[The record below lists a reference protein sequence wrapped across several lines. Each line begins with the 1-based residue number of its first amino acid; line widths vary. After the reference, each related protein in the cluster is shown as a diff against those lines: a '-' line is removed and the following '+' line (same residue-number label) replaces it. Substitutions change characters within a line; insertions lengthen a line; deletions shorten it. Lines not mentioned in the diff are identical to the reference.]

1 MMQGS
6 LSTEQAQD
14 DAHVESHD
22 ASQSLNENS
31 GEGDDDLV
39 SVIPRVSQPSLR
51 HEIESIKDHF
61 TLPSQSSTIRLRSS
75 VLRVFPD
82 TNSTNQFVLES
93 RTATDGMQEI
103 SMKRMHDSSYGIY
116 ALRASYSFVAVY
128 LAGILAV
135 YAISFIFNLMTD
147 LVIHS
152 GGTSASM
159 TIVTPSTIIGIFLS
173 FPVVT
178 YGLASCLVYCGSF
191 ISDTWMGSPL
201 LKRYTFS
208 NFSDVLF
215 QWVLFF
221 AFIGLPLLVMC
232 GCLLAKSFDWWTITL
247 MTWFCSVACLFCTYT
262 FTVAY
267 FETQACWNLA
277 SSIGVDGQ
285 TFWQT
290 CRTDI
295 LLHQSSAYS
304 GYKKV
309 RYLAEGP
316 TDAVHGG
323 EREIIRQTYVEKR
336 SFYTRL
342 SMSSFCLERLKIF
355 KVLEEPY
362 RLVTVSEAQGV
373 SSFLTASS
381 WSLEK
386 VFCQGR
392 SDRLVTVIKGP
403 DALTRPQMV
412 SSVVCS
418 VLGQVLVMLIV
429 ASILVYFSES
439 AAIAFFFVAIA
450 LGFWIIPYV
459 IRFVRLYKT
468 VSNLSE
474 TLDPDDVRVNVEFS
488 QGDAEYDVRNDNVLR
503 DNPAIAAP
511 GVAGNDGVF
520 QVQDTF
526 RLTQPTQSFSWVMF
540 SLEVAFFFIWP
551 VCSLYQIGN
560 TRIAIEFMF
569 MAIFAFLRRFW
580 NPATALQEVGTITLA
595 NRNHD
600 NDDWRRL
607 ARISRIL
614 DDVTVNRGR
623 FHWMAILSFIM
634 VTFLFICFLAIACDG
649 SVDPYSSAF
658 ETETFLPDFEYAAA
672 DELPYP
678 TCTIADGFLPDVQ
691 EARLAD
697 YAFLAYM
704 GYKDDSILQGELDS
718 WFGEGV
724 AKDMYEEVRLYREAT
739 FSENIPVSY
748 KLIKFKNGPSVVSIR
763 GTFLIWDLFADAQLW
778 MVAALTQTI
787 RAVLPL
793 GFLWTPILDL
803 LVAAV
808 SALQSEALQN
818 IAFYKETTAFV
829 EYLQK
834 SNSSGTVTIT
844 GHSLGGGLAIISA
857 AQTGAP
863 AVAISGPNAML
874 SRLTFEPPL
883 SEDALNRFT
892 FNVIPHKDPIPM
904 IDDVA
909 MLYQKIK
916 CTASPNRIFACHQI
930 ERTICELLVTCGS
943 SGRPP
948 FCKCVTDFS
957 YPKPIQMGN
966 RTFEEACG
974 IPS

>member
-1 MMQGS
+1 MEGT
-6 LSTEQAQD
+6 LSTELAQD
-14 DAHVESHD
+14 DAHFVSEE
-22 ASQSLNENS
+22 ASQPRNDDSVA
-31 GEGDDDLV
+31 EGV
-39 SVIPRVSQPSLR
+39 EAVNPRMSEPSLR

-82 TNSTNQFVLES
+82 SNSTNQYVLES
-93 RTATDGMQEI
+93 RTDHDGTSEI
-103 SMKRMHDSSYGIY
+103 SMKRMHDSSYGIH

-152 GGTSASM
+152 GGTSVSIAIISQ
-159 TIVTPSTIIGIFLS
+159 STVIGIFLS

-178 YGLASCLVYCGSF
+178 YGLASGLVYCGSF

-201 LKRYTFS
+201 LKRYSFS
-208 NFSDVLF
+208 SFSDILF

-232 GCLLAKSFDWWTITL
+232 GCLLAKSSDWWTITL
-247 MTWFCSVACLFCTYT
+247 MTWFCSVACLYCIFT
-262 FTVAY
+262 FAVAY

-277 SSIGVDGQ
+277 SSLGVDGQ

-295 LLHQSSAYS
+295 LLHQSSTYS

-309 RYLAEGP
+309 RYLAEGR

-323 EREIIRQTYVEKR
+323 EGGIIRQTYVEKK
-336 SFYTRL
+336 SLYTRL
-342 SMSSFCLERLKIF
+342 SSSTFCSERLKIF
-355 KVLEEPY
+355 EVLAEPY

-373 SSFLTASS
+373 SSFLTARS

-392 SDRLVTVIKGP
+392 SDRLVSVIKGP

-412 SSVVCS
+412 STVVCS
-418 VLGQVLVMLIV
+418 VLGQLLVMFVV

-439 AAIAFFFVAIA
+439 AVITFFFVAIA
-450 LGFWIIPYV
+450 LGFWIIPYI

-468 VSNLSE
+468 VSNLSK
-474 TLDPDDVRVNVEFS
+474 TVDPNVIRVNVEFR
-488 QGDAEYDVRNDNVLR
+488 QVDVEYDDRNDDVLR
-503 DNPAIAAP
+503 NNHVSAAP
-511 GVAGNDGVF
+511 GIAENDGVF
-520 QVQDTF
+520 HVQDTF
-526 RLTQPTQSFSWVMF
+526 RVTQPTQSFSWFMF
-540 SLEVAFFFIWP
+540 CLEVALFFVWP
-551 VCSLYQIGN
+551 VCSLFQVGN
-560 TRIAIEFMF
+560 TRIAIEFMI

-580 NPATALQEVGTITLA
+580 NPATALREIGTITLA
-595 NRNHD
+595 NRDED
-600 NDDWRRL
+600 NDDWRGS

-623 FHWMAILSFIM
+623 FHWMAILSFIL
-634 VTFLFICFLAIACDG
+634 VAFLFICFLAIACDG
-649 SVDPYSSAF
+649 SVDVYSSAF
-658 ETETFLPDFEYAAA
+658 EKETFLPDFEYAAA

-678 TCTIADGFLPDVQ
+678 TCTIADGFLPDVE
-691 EARLAD
+691 EARLVD

-704 GYKDDSILQGELDS
+704 GYKDNSILQGELES

-724 AKDMYEEVRLYREAT
+724 AKDMDDEVRLYREAT

-748 KLIKFKNGPSVVSIR
+748 KLIKFKKGPSVVSIR

-778 MVAALTQTI
+778 MVAALTQTL

-793 GFLWTPILDL
+793 RFLWTPILDL
-803 LVAAV
+803 LVAAI
-808 SALQSEALQN
+808 SALQSDALQN
-818 IAFYKETTAFV
+818 LAFYKETSAFV
-829 EYLQK
+829 EFLQK
-834 SNSSGTVTIT
+834 SNNSGTVTIT

-874 SRLTFEPPL
+874 SRLTFDPPL
-883 SEDALNRFT
+883 SLDALNRFT
-892 FNVIPHKDPIPM
+892 INVIPNKDPVPM

-948 FCKCVTDFS
+948 FCKCVMDFS